1 MWQKTLNIRSI
12 LFVWIAVLG
21 LAFTTFSFYDF
32 NPKLMFVEITE
43 EMGEDGSDMS
53 EEDGDG
59 EDCFKPVFTSSKI
72 QVQFKS
78 QFLNPIT
85 CNRVYATSTGYMLD
99 LIKPPL
105 A

>member
-1 MWQKTLNIRSI
+1 MRQKTANIKSL

-32 NPKLMFVEITE
+32 NPKLMFSEISE
-43 EMGEDGSDMS
+43 EMTEDGSMG

-59 EDCFKPVFTSSKI
+59 EDCFNPVFASNNLQI
-72 QVQFKS
+72 HFKS
-78 QFLNPIT
+78 NFLSSII
-85 CNRVYATSTGYMLD
+85 CNKIYATSTGYMLD

-105 A
+105 V